1 MTKRMPKV
9 QARTGLR
16 TFSHLN
22 FVIPFVILSFLFP
35 MAAHCQQR
43 AWSVG
48 VARVDIT
55 PEYPVRLSGYGGRRT
70 VSEGVAQK
78 LWAKAL
84 AIGSDQ
90 EKPVL
95 WITVDNCGLSAE
107 ICNEVSRRLL

>member
-22 FVIPFVILSFLFP
+22 FVIPFVICASSFVILSFLYP

-90 EKPVL
+90 DKPVL
-95 WITVDNCGLSAE
+95 WITVDNCGL
-107 ICNEVSRRLL
+107 

>member
-1 MTKRMPKV
+1 MTKRMPKF
-9 QARTGLR
+9 QARSDIRKLRFGHLGL
-16 TFSHLN
+16 
-22 FVIPFVILSFLFP
+22 VIPFVISASSFVILLLLP
-35 MAAHCQQR
+35 IAAHCQQR

-55 PEYPVRLSGYGGRRT
+55 PDYPIRLSGYGNRRT

-90 EKPVL
+90 DKPVL
-95 WITVDNCGLSAE
+95 WITVDNC
-107 ICNEVSRRLL
+107 